1 MEALGLDA
9 CLLKE
14 AASSEHCCEFITD
27 YGQLSRFRTRMLPTP
42 DDTPRCVACGGLES
56 EHSLK

>member
-14 AASSEHCCEFITD
+14 VLHCCEFISD

-42 DDTPRCVACGGLES
+42 DDTPRCAACGGLES